1 MKRIDTTEILLIVV
15 LLAWI
20 ADMNFGR
27 LSVLDCVGLGSA
39 VVLAVLLILKSRRK
53 R

>member
-1 MKRIDTTEILLIVV
+1 MLIVV

-20 ADMNFGR
+20 ADMNFGQ

-39 VVLAVLLILKSRRK
+39 VVLAVLLILKSRRNDNENCY
-53 R
+53 